1 MKNFK
6 NIVILCGGQ
15 SGEREVSLHSAEP
28 VFEALKRMYPTQLL
42 RLDENTLPKEL
53 NPETDLIFPLI
64 HGDFGEDGRLQA
76 LLEVKGFTYV
86 GSDAKAS
93 ALCMDK
99 IRSKHLAAGK
109 GLSVLPAVELT
120 IGQAL
125 NREMLEKT
133 LKTTAFVLK
142 PTDKGSSIG
151 VHLCENFDAL
161 CVAWSD
167 VKEGHWMIEPYV
179 RGKELTVGLLHGKT
193 LGVGEICPKE
203 GFYDYH
209 NKYTEGAC
217 EYIFPALLDDTV
229 AERVRRIAEI
239 FFEAA
244 GCRDFGRADFVTDT
258 DGNVWFLEMNTIPGM
273 TAQSLLP
280 KSAVCVGI
288 TFEALLK
295 QSVDG
300 ALDRSGKL
308 FS

>member
-6 NIVILCGGQ
+6 SIVILCGGQ

-76 LLEVKGFTYV
+76 LLEERNFTYV

-99 IRSKHLAAGK
+99 IRSKHLAAEN
-109 GLSVLPAVELT
+109 GLPVLPAVELT

-125 NREMLEKT
+125 DRASIEKT

-167 VKEGHWMIEPYV
+167 IKEGHWMIEPYV
-179 RGKELTVGLLHGKT
+179 HGRELTVGILHGKA

-217 EYIFPALLDDTV
+217 EYIFPALLEDTV
-229 AERVRRIAEI
+229 AERLRRFSEI
-239 FFEAA
+239 FFKVA

-280 KSAVCVGI
+280 KSAACVGI
-288 TFEALLK
+288 TFEALLRGL
-295 QSVDG
+295 VNG
-300 ALDRSGKL
+300 ACERSGK
-308 FS
+308 

>member
-15 SGEREVSLHSAEP
+15 SGEREVSLHSSEP
-28 VFEALKRMYPTQLL
+28 VFETLKKMYPTRLL
-42 RLDENTLPKEL
+42 RLDENTLSQDL
-53 NPETDLIFPLI
+53 NPESDLIFPLI
-64 HGDFGEDGRLQA
+64 HGDFGEDGRLQM
-76 LLEVKGFTYV
+76 LLEEKGFTYV
-86 GSDAKAS
+86 GSDPKAS

-99 IRSKHLAAGK
+99 IRSKHLAAENGM
-109 GLSVLPAVELT
+109 SVLPAIEPTV
-120 IGQAL
+120 GQAL
-125 NREMLEKT
+125 DREAIEKMP
-133 LKTTAFVLK
+133 KSTAFVLK

-167 VKEGHWMIEPYV
+167 VKEGHWMIEPYACG
-179 RGKELTVGLLHGKT
+179 RELTVGLLHGKS
-193 LGVGEICPKE
+193 LGVGEICPKQ

-217 EYIFPALLDDTV
+217 EYIFPALLEDTV
-229 AERVRRIAEI
+229 AERLRRIAEI
-239 FFEAA
+239 FFKAA

-258 DGNVWFLEMNTIPGM
+258 DGNVWFLEMNTIPGT

-280 KSAVCVGI
+280 KSAACVGI
-288 TFEALLK
+288 TFEALLRRLIE
-295 QSVDG
+295 G
-300 ALDRSGKL
+300 ACERSGKF

>member
-1 MKNFK
+1 MKHFER
-6 NIVILCGGQ
+6 IIILCGGQ

-28 VFEALKRMYPTQLL
+28 VFEALKKRYPTRLL
-42 RLDENTLPKEL
+42 RLDANALPTEL
-53 NPETDLIFPLI
+53 NPETDLIFPLT

-76 LLEVKGFTYV
+76 LLEAKDFTYV
-86 GSDAKAS
+86 GSDSQAS

-99 IRSKHLAAGK
+99 MRSKRLAK
-109 GLSVLPAVELT
+109 GRGILPAVELT

-167 VKEGHWMIEPYV
+167 IKEGHWMIEPYV
-179 RGKELTVGLLHGKT
+179 RGRELTVGLLHGKA

-217 EYIFPALLDDTV
+217 EYIFPALLEDTV
-229 AERVRRIAEI
+229 AEHLRHFSET
-239 FFEAA
+239 FFNAA
-244 GCRDFGRADFVTDT
+244 GCRDFGRADFLMDA
-258 DGNVWFLEMNTIPGM
+258 DRKVWFLEMNTIPGM

-280 KSAVCVGI
+280 KSAACVGI
-288 TFEALLK
+288 SFEALLK
-295 QSVDG
+295 RLIEG
-300 ALDRSGKL
+300 ACERSGKS

>member
-1 MKNFK
+1 MKHFEK
-6 NIVILCGGQ
+6 IIILCGGQ

-28 VFEALKRMYPTQLL
+28 VFEALKKMYPTRLL
-42 RLDENTLPKEL
+42 RLDENTLPKDL

-64 HGDFGEDGRLQA
+64 HGDFGEDGQLQA
-76 LLEVKGFTYV
+76 LLEEKSFTYV

-99 IRSKHLAAGK
+99 IRSKHLAAES
-109 GLSVLPAVELT
+109 GLSVLPAVEPT
-120 IGQAL
+120 IRQAL

-151 VHLCENFDAL
+151 VHFCENFDAL
-161 CVAWSD
+161 CAAWSK

-179 RGKELTVGLLHGKT
+179 RGRELTVGLLHGKA

-217 EYIFPALLDDTV
+217 EYIFPALLEDTV
-229 AERVRRIAEI
+229 AERLRRFSEI
-239 FFEAA
+239 FFKVA
-244 GCRDFGRADFVTDT
+244 GCRDFGRVDFIMDT
-258 DGNVWFLEMNTIPGM
+258 NGDVWFLEINTIPGM
-273 TAQSLLP
+273 TDQSLLP
-280 KSAVCVGI
+280 KSAACVGI

-295 QSVDG
+295 RLVDG
-300 ALDRSGKL
+300 ACERSGKS